1 MSDSITVTGMV
12 LTAMP
17 VNDFDKRITILT
29 TDRGKITAF
38 ARGARRPKSSLL
50 ACTNPFA
57 FGEFEL
63 FPGKSAYTLQKG
75 NIKNFFRELT
85 MDPFAA
91 YMGLYFCEFAE
102 YCCQENNDEKE
113 MLKLLYQSLRALTSE
128 QYDIRLVRAIFEDKA
143 MTIGGEGPNVFSCIN
158 CNEKSPLI
166 LFSTEKSGLL
176 CDKCASKRHGIA
188 ISDATRYTL
197 QYIASSSI
205 EKLYS
210 FKVNDETLAELIS
223 VVDAHRNRM
232 IRHNFKS
239 LEVMQD
245 LS

>member
-17 VNDFDKRITILT
+17 VGDFDKRITILT

-75 NIKNFFRELT
+75 NITNFFRELT
-85 MDPFAA
+85 ADPFAA
-91 YMGLYFCEFAE
+91 YMGFYFCEFME

-113 MLKLLYQSLRALTSE
+113 MLKLLYQSLRALSAK
-128 QYDIRLVRAIFEDKA
+128 QFDRRLVKAIFEDKA
-143 MTIGGEGPNVFSCIN
+143 MTINGEGLNVFQCICCGN
-158 CNEKSPLI
+158 QSPLI
-166 LFSTEKSGLL
+166 SFSTDRSGLL
-176 CDKCASKRHGIA
+176 CDVCSKKLRGLS
-188 ISDATRYTL
+188 ISDSTRYTL

-205 EKLYS
+205 EKLFS
-210 FKVNDETLAELIS
+210 FKVSDETLDELIR
-223 VVDAHRNRM
+223 VVDAHRNKM